1 MVWCVIWEVPSWWC
15 SQQPKEEQSHV
26 DWNKPHAHSNFHKN
40 WGGSLN
46 ECAHGLCKCAK
57 YLHRFEYALQMFAYD
72 QSQRIKY
79 ISDTV
84 ILRLPKHVIYSH
96 VAFVHVF
103 TVSCWNDASKWIVYP
118 QFGSVSIE
126 FCSLNCIIL
135 FGNISGT
142 NGWVIAKKNT
152 EYCTW
157 HSFRRKCQD
166 RSGPKV

>member
-1 MVWCVIWEVPSWWC
+1 MSFGR
-15 SQQPKEEQSHV
+15 
-26 DWNKPHAHSNFHKN
+26 FHLDGVANNQRKN
-40 WGGSLN
+40 GSMWIEINTTPTSTFTRIGGNLN

-103 TVSCWNDASKWIVYP
+103 TVPCWNDASKWIVYP

-126 FCSLNCIIL
+126 FCSLHCIIL
-135 FGNISGT
+135 FENISGT
-142 NGWVIAKKNT
+142 NGWVIAKNS
-152 EYCTW
+152 
-157 HSFRRKCQD
+157 HSITLDIASDGSVKIGRALKCSKD
-166 RSGPKV
+166 